1 MKKTLVA
8 MAALAATGAYAQSGV
23 SLTGVVDVGYAVTNV
38 DLVPTSKFGGLA
50 TNGVSTTAFFFK
62 GVEDLGGGL
71 KASFTAE
78 LDWAP
83 TQSNSA
89 NLNSSTSSLGGIV
102 YTGTPF
108 NGEQFVGLEGGFG
121 VLKLGTPNSPALIL
135 NAMSQPFGTAL
146 GGGFSSSFGRLGT
159 NTTSGYNQYVGA
171 EGSTGRIIRSEK
183 AAVYSTP
190 EIVPG
195 LKAHIEYSAANTN
208 GAYVANDNGVLG
220 TTLQYA
226 NGPLNAAYMT
236 NKVSSGSIAA
246 AGTAAWTSLAGT
258 GTTVNS
264 TISSYTANVL
274 STNASVTYNMAAAN
288 YTVGNTTI
296 YGGFTTT
303 KTDGITTNKAL
314 EDSKSQNIAV
324 KYVMGNIDL
333 MANYLTRKSNLTE
346 AQVLAVTS
354 GTISNYTPTAKMIGL
369 GANYNLSKNTSYYV
383 RVEKISGLNGG
394 SSTATTAS
402 AGIAPVVSYGNATS
416 TKSMVGI
423 RMAF

>member
-8 MAALAATGAYAQSGV
+8 MAALAATGVYAQSGV

-62 GVEDLGGGL
+62 GVEDLGGGI

-78 LDWAP
+78 LDWTP

-89 NLNSSTSSLGGIV
+89 NLNSSTSSMGGIV

-121 VLKLGTPNSPALIL
+121 TLKLGTPNSPALTL
-135 NAMSQPFGTAL
+135 NAMAQPFGTAL

-171 EGSTGRIIRSEK
+171 EGSTGRIIRHEK
-183 AAVYSTP
+183 AAVYTTP
-190 EIVPG
+190 EFVPG
-195 LKAHIEYSAANTN
+195 LRAHIEYSAANAN

-236 NKVSSGSIAA
+236 TKVSSGSYAA
-246 AGTAAWTSLAGT
+246 AGTDSWTALAGT
-258 GTTVNS
+258 TTTVNS
-264 TISSYTANVL
+264 TISSYTANAL
-274 STNASVTYNMAAAN
+274 GTNASVTYNMAAAN

-303 KTDGITTNKAL
+303 KTDGLTANKVL

-346 AQVLAVTS
+346 AQVLSVTT
-354 GTISNYTPTAKMIGL
+354 GTVSNYTPTAKMIGL

-394 SSTATTAS
+394 SSTATLAS
-402 AGIAPVVSYGNATS
+402 QGIAPVVSYGNATS